1 MTNIGVTGH
10 RVLHDLDRLIPA
22 VDVVLEKIQAR
33 FARPFLV
40 HSSLAEGADRL
51 VVQRAFEVIAAG
63 LIVPLPL
70 KKDEYL
76 TDFSNDSR
84 LVFLDLMARANK
96 VIELPARPTRMAAYE
111 SAGLYILDH
120 VDVLVTLWDGR
131 PPKGQGGTGQI
142 VLEARQRRMPMA
154 WIYAVNHQTGQIASK
169 ESTRKQGTVTYE
181 GFPKEEPNQ

>member
-10 RVLHDLDRLIPA
+10 RVLHDLDALIPA
-22 VDVVLEKIQAR
+22 VDGVLKKIQAR

-51 VVQRAFEVIAAG
+51 VVQRAFEVIDAG

-76 TDFSNDSR
+76 KDFSSDSR
-84 LVFLDLMARANK
+84 LVFLDLLGRANK
-96 VIELPARPTRMAAYE
+96 VIELPVRPTRVAAYE

-142 VLEARQRRMPMA
+142 VLEARRRRIPTA
-154 WIYAVNHQTGQIASK
+154 WIYAVNYQTELIASK

-181 GFPKEEPNQ
+181 DFPKEGPTQ